1 MPSTTDSTAPESSTA
16 TESSR
21 AATTDATAGAVQA
34 LAEWI
39 PGWIDLRRRMLRVP
53 GVQVSIRVGGELLV
67 NAALGTADAERDVP
81 LTTDHLFRIA
91 SHSKTFA
98 ATACLML
105 SESGRLRLDDTVGQW
120 LPELADTGLAPL
132 TVRAL
137 LGHQAGVI
145 RDGVDSDY
153 WQLIRDFPDETS
165 LVDALHVHGSTFGSD
180 EYFKYSNYGFSIIG
194 MIVARV
200 TGTSFNDFVRA
211 EILDRLELPRVHPD
225 VDGID
230 PQELSAGHSLRLD
243 AEDEQ
248 FVMGNPSTGAM
259 AAATG
264 FVASAQDLTA
274 YASAHLPG
282 DERLVSDAGKRLMQR
297 TESIV
302 EVRGD
307 EKGRYGLGLELH
319 TIGKRKTFGHS
330 GGFPGFI
337 TRTFVDPAD
346 GLAMS
351 VLTNQSGG
359 PAHELAV
366 GVLGMIDLAITAH
379 SAGAEWPEVPADL
392 DASSFATRLAAGFG
406 HLDIVDVG
414 GRLALIHP
422 GMPDPAAEAAYLEV
436 VDHNTLT
443 VLPSPGYAVAGETV
457 HLDRSADGSITS
469 AVVGGMR
476 SWPEQEF
483 LARRRSQMARTAD
496 DPGAMSGE
504 NVDVS

>member
-1 MPSTTDSTAPESSTA
+1 MPSMTTTDTTDESS
-16 TESSR
+16 S
-21 AATTDATAGAVQA
+21 ATTRAVLA
-34 LAEWI
+34 LADWI
-39 PGWIDLRRRMLRVP
+39 PGWIELRRRMLRVP

-67 NAALGTADAERDVP
+67 NAALGTADAERSVP

-98 ATACLML
+98 ATACLILMERGL
-105 SESGRLRLDDTVGQW
+105 LRLDDTVGQW
-120 LPELADTGLAPL
+120 LPDLADTDLSRL

-153 WQLIRDFPDETS
+153 WQLIRDFPDEAA
-165 LVDALHVHGSTFGSD
+165 LVDALHIEGSTFGPD
-180 EYFKYSNYGFSIIG
+180 EYFKYSNYGFSIVG

-200 TGTSFNDFVRA
+200 SGMSFNDFVRA
-211 EILDRLELPRVHPD
+211 EILDPLDLPRVHPD
-225 VDGID
+225 VDGIA
-230 PQELSAGHSLRLD
+230 PTELAAGHSLRLD
-243 AEDEQ
+243 GDDEQ

-259 AAATG
+259 SAATG
-264 FVASAQDLTA
+264 FVACAQDLTA

-282 DERLVSDAGKRLMQR
+282 DNRLISDAGKRLMQR

-302 EVRGD
+302 EVRSE

-319 TIGKRKTFGHS
+319 TLGKRRTFGHS

-346 GLAMS
+346 RLAVS

-366 GVLGMIDLAITAH
+366 GVLSMIDLAVSGQ
-379 SAGAEWPEVPADL
+379 SAGAEWPAIPDGVDPT
-392 DASSFATRLAAGFG
+392 SFTTRVVGGFG
-406 HLDIVDVG
+406 YLDIVDVG
-414 GRLALIHP
+414 GRLALLRP

-436 VDHNTLT
+436 VDADTLT
-443 VLPSPGYAVAGETV
+443 VLPSAGYAVAGEAV
-457 HLDRSADGSITS
+457 HLERGPDGSITA
-469 AVVGGMR
+469 AVAGGMR
-476 SWPEQEF
+476 SWPVETF
-483 LARRRSQMARTAD
+483 VARRRAQMGRPAEGQVGAEAEIAD
-496 DPGAMSGE
+496 GG
-504 NVDVS
+504 

>member
-1 MPSTTDSTAPESSTA
+1 MPSSTDTSATA
-16 TESSR
+16 TGSR
-21 AATTDATAGAVQA
+21 EATTRAVQA
-34 LAEWI
+34 LADWI
-39 PGWIDLRRRMLRVP
+39 PGWIDLRRRMLQVP
-53 GVQVSIRVGGELLV
+53 GVQVSIRVGGDLLV
-67 NAALGTADAERDVP
+67 NAALGTADAERNVP

-98 ATACLML
+98 ATACLIL
-105 SESGRLRLDDTVGQW
+105 SEQGRLRLDDTVEQW
-120 LPELADTGLAPL
+120 VPELADTELAPL

-153 WQLIRDFPDETS
+153 WQLIHDFPDEGA
-165 LVDALHVHGSTFGSD
+165 LVDALHVKGSTFGPN
-180 EYFKYSNYGFSIIG
+180 EYFKYSNYGFSIVG

-211 EILDRLELPRVHPD
+211 EILDRLDLPRVHPD

-230 PQELSAGHSLRLD
+230 PAELSAGHSLRLD
-243 AEDEQ
+243 AADEQ

-264 FVASAQDLTA
+264 FVACAQDLTA
-274 YASAHLPG
+274 YASGHLPG
-282 DERLVSDAGKRLMQR
+282 DERLISDAGKRLMQR

-302 EVRGD
+302 EVRGE
-307 EKGRYGLGLELH
+307 EKGRYGLGVELH

-346 GLAMS
+346 ELVVS

-366 GVLGMIDLAITAH
+366 GVLGMIDLAVAAQ
-379 SAGAEWPEVPADL
+379 SAGDEWPAVPNGM
-392 DASSFATRLAAGFG
+392 DASSFATRLVAGFG
-406 HLDIVDVG
+406 YQDIVDVG

-422 GMPDPAAEAAYLEV
+422 GMPDPASEVAHLAV
-436 VDHNTLT
+436 VDEDSLT

-457 HLDRSADGSITS
+457 QLDRDSAGTITS

-476 SWPEQEF
+476 SWPVAEF
-483 LARRRSQMARTAD
+483 LARRRSQMARTSG
-496 DPGAMSGE
+496 DPGAAPAE
-504 NVDVS
+504 TVDVS

>member
-1 MPSTTDSTAPESSTA
+1 MPSTTDSTTTA
-16 TESSR
+16 GSR
-21 AATTDATAGAVQA
+21 AATTSAVRA

-39 PGWIDLRRRMLRVP
+39 PGWIDLRRRMLQVP
-53 GVQVSIRVGGELLV
+53 GVQVAIRVGGELVV
-67 NAALGTADAERDVP
+67 NAALGTADTERDVP

-98 ATACLML
+98 ATACLIL
-105 SESGRLRLDDTVGQW
+105 SEQGRLRLDDTVAQW
-120 LPELADTGLAPL
+120 VPELADTEVAPL

-153 WQLIRDFPDETS
+153 WQLIRDFPDEGA
-165 LVDALHVHGSTFGSD
+165 LVDALRVKGSTFGPN
-180 EYFKYSNYGFSIIG
+180 EYFKYSNYGFSIVG

-200 TGTSFNDFVRA
+200 TSTSFNDFVRA

-230 PQELSAGHSLRLD
+230 PTELSAGHSLRLD

-264 FVASAQDLTA
+264 FVACAQDLTA

-302 EVRGD
+302 EVRGE

-319 TIGKRKTFGHS
+319 TLGKRKTFGHS

-346 GLAMS
+346 ELAIS

-366 GVLGMIDLAITAH
+366 GVLGMIDLAVTAQK
-379 SAGAEWPEVPADL
+379 AGAEWPAVPEGI

-406 HLDIVDVG
+406 YMDIVDLG

-422 GMPDPAAEAAYLEV
+422 GMPDPASDAAYLEV
-436 VDHNTLT
+436 VDENTLT
-443 VLPSPGYAVAGETV
+443 VLPSPGFAVAGETA
-457 HLDRSADGSITS
+457 HFERDADGAITS

-476 SWPEQEF
+476 SWPVGEF
-483 LARRRSQMARTAD
+483 LTRRRSQMARTPAD
-496 DPGAMSGE
+496 SGTAPAE
-504 NVDVS
+504 NADGS

>member
-1 MPSTTDSTAPESSTA
+1 MLSATSSADTTDSS
-16 TESSR
+16 
-21 AATTDATAGAVQA
+21 AATRKAVLA
-34 LAEWI
+34 LADWI
-39 PGWIDLRRRMLRVP
+39 PGWIELRRRMLRVP
-53 GVQVSIRVGGELLV
+53 GVQLSIRVGGELLV
-67 NAALGTADAERDVP
+67 NVALGTADDERDVP

-98 ATACLML
+98 ATACLIL
-105 SESGRLRLDDTVGQW
+105 VERGKLRLDDTVGQW
-120 LPELADTGLAPL
+120 LPELVDTDLAGL

-153 WQLIRDFPDETS
+153 WQLIRDFPDE
-165 LVDALHVHGSTFGSD
+165 DALVGALHTKGSTFGPD
-180 EYFKYSNYGFSIIG
+180 EHFKYSNYGFSIIG

-200 TGTSFNDFVRA
+200 SGMTFNDFVRT
-211 EILDRLELPRVHPD
+211 EILDKLGLPRVHPD

-230 PQELSAGHSLRLD
+230 ATELAAGHSLRLD
-243 AEDEQ
+243 GDDEQ

-259 AAATG
+259 SAATG
-264 FVASAQDLTA
+264 FVACAQDLTA

-282 DERLVSDAGKRLMQR
+282 DDRLVSDAGKRLMQR

-302 EVRGD
+302 EVRGE

-319 TIGKRKTFGHS
+319 TLGKRKTFGHS

-346 GLAMS
+346 RLAIS

-366 GVLGMIDLAITAH
+366 GVVSMIDLAVSGQ
-379 SAGAEWPEVPADL
+379 SAGAQWPSVPEDV
-392 DASSFATRLAAGFG
+392 DASSFATRVVAGFG

-414 GRLALIHP
+414 GRLVLLHP

-436 VDHNTLT
+436 VDEDTLR
-443 VLPSPGYAVAGETV
+443 VLPSAGYAVAGEVVTV
-457 HLDRSADGSITS
+457 ERNPDGSIN
-469 AVVGGMR
+469 AVVAGGMR
-476 SWPEQEF
+476 SWPLDAF
-483 LARRRSQMARTAD
+483 LARRRAQMARRSADSAPDTGTAD
-496 DPGAMSGE
+496 GS
-504 NVDVS
+504 